1 MGLRTEYPITTIGNV
16 FNNTTKLFPSNE
28 AIVINEERITY
39 TTFRRKV
46 DALAKSLIKIGIKK
60 GDKVAVLISN
70 RPEVL
75 YAQYA
80 IAKIG
85 AICVFINT
93 RYKTYEISHILR
105 EADINT
111 FILMDRFLNIDY
123 WDMVAHILPEIER
136 SSPGKLQSD
145 DFSFLKTV
153 VVLSTEGK
161 VYPGTYDFS
170 EMLQLPNKSALH
182 DELKRRELS
191 VKPNDIAM
199 ILFTSGTT
207 GLPKGAMLTH
217 KNILWNNANAYPIKS
232 NYSSSD
238 RHIVPNPIATA
249 GGSTSI
255 SVTNVATGATSIL
268 VEKFDPQ
275 RVLELVSTEKVTVLH
290 GVPAMYQ
297 MYLGEASAADYKLS
311 SLRVAVTAGDYCP
324 QVLAE
329 GIRNE
334 FTENFII
341 GYGQTETCAFISQTG
356 LNDPY
361 EKQIATVGKAYE
373 GLNVK
378 ICEPYN
384 WNDLPAGHIG
394 EVCVKGPI
402 VTRGYYNRS
411 SETQK
416 TIDRDQ
422 WLHTG
427 DLGSLDEDG
436 FLTIKGR
443 LKEML
448 ISGGYN
454 IYPVEVENL
463 LQSHPKVKVA
473 KVVPIPDKKMR
484 EVVGA
489 ILELQDD
496 AICSEEEIIDYC
508 RKRIA
513 NYKVPRYFKFV
524 KKWPLVSIGKFD
536 KQSMKDSWVDE
547 LNSKSRLRI

>member
-1 MGLRTEYPITTIGNV
+1 MDLRPEYSISTIGNV
-16 FNNTTKLFPSNE
+16 FNKTTELFASNE

-39 TTFRRKV
+39 ATFRSKV
-46 DALAKSLIKIGIKK
+46 DALAESLIKIGIKK

-75 YAQYA
+75 YSQYA
-80 IAKIG
+80 ITKIG

-105 EADINT
+105 EAEINT
-111 FILMDRFLNIDY
+111 FVLMDRFLNINY
-123 WDMVAHILPEIER
+123 WDMLGEILPEIEG
-136 SSPGKLQSD
+136 SPPGKLLRS
-145 DFSFLKTV
+145 DFSFLKTI
-153 VVLSTEGK
+153 VVLGTEGK
-161 VYPGTYDFS
+161 VYPGTYDFFD
-170 EMLQLPNKSALH
+170 MLQSPHSNALH

-191 VKPNDIAM
+191 VKPDDIAM

-217 KNILWNNANAYPIKS
+217 RNILWNNANAHPIKS
-232 NYSSSD
+232 NYGSRE

-275 RVLELVSTEKVTVLH
+275 RVLELISTEKVTVLH

-297 MYLGEASAADYKLS
+297 MYLEEASSGDYKLS
-311 SLRVAVTAGDYCP
+311 SLRAAVTAGDYCP

-329 GIRNE
+329 EIKNR
-334 FTENFII
+334 FTENLII
-341 GYGQTETCAFISQTG
+341 GYGQTETAAFISQTS

-361 EKQIATVGKAYE
+361 EKQIASVGKAYE

-378 ICEPYN
+378 ICELHN
-384 WNDLPAGHIG
+384 LKEFSAGHIG
-394 EVCVKGPI
+394 EVCVKGP
-402 VTRGYYNRS
+402 VVMMGYYNRS

-416 TIDRDQ
+416 AIDRDR

-427 DLGSLDEDG
+427 DMGFLDEDG
-436 FLTIKGR
+436 YLTIKGR

-454 IYPVEVENL
+454 IYPVEVENFL
-463 LQSHPKVKVA
+463 KSHPKVKVA
-473 KVVPIPDKKMR
+473 KVVAIPDKKMR

-496 AICSEEEIIDYC
+496 SICSEEEIIDFC
-508 RKRIA
+508 KKRIA
-513 NYKVPRYFKFV
+513 NYKVPRYLKFV
-524 KKWPLVSIGKFD
+524 KEWPLVGIGKFD
-536 KQSMKDSWVDE
+536 KKLMRDRWVDE
-547 LNSKSRLRI
+547 LKSKSLL